1 MSSSIKYH
9 KKYIPLLKSKDKSIR
24 YFILTG
30 GRGSSKSFSATSFVT
45 GLIASEVNHR
55 VLFTRYT
62 MQSAHSSIIPEFI
75 EKIDLFE
82 LGGEFSIN
90 KTDIRNTRTGSEVIF
105 RGIKTGAG
113 NQTAALKS
121 LQGISTWVLDEA
133 EELIDEETFDKINLS
148 VRQKGIHNR
157 IILILNPTTKEHWIY
172 KRFFE
177 SKGVQE
183 GFNGIKEDT
192 CYIHTTY
199 LDNIEN
205 LDQSYIHSIE
215 LMKERRPEKYNHQ
228 ILGGWLNKADGV
240 IFENW
245 SIGEYDDTIPSI
257 FGQDFGFSTDAT
269 TLIECSIDK
278 GLKKIY
284 VREHY
289 GKTGLTTS
297 EIYNLNK
304 RYAGDKL
311 IIGDS
316 AEPRLI
322 SEVKAK
328 GNNIQGV
335 KKGKDSIITGIALLQ
350 DYDLVIEENSTGLIK
365 ELNNYVWS
373 DRKSKTPI
381 DDYNHFIDA
390 LRYAVYYQ
398 LSNPNR
404 GRYMIR

>member
-1 MSSSIKYH
+1 
-9 KKYIPLLKSKDKSIR
+9 
-24 YFILTG
+24 
-30 GRGSSKSFSATSFVT
+30 
-45 GLIASEVNHR
+45 
-55 VLFTRYT
+55 

-257 FGQDFGFSTDAT
+257 FGQDFGFSTDPT

-297 EIYNLNK
+297 EIYNLNQ
-304 RYAGDKL
+304 RYAGDRL

-350 DYDLVIEENSTGLIK
+350 DYDLVIEEDSTGIIK

-381 DDYNHFIDA
+381 DDHNHFIDA